1 MIKKF
6 PWSLALLWDT
16 VKAKGLSYCTPN
28 LKAMLSDSRWPS
40 CDPLNSTE
48 AIRQTSERCL

>member
-1 MIKKF
+1 MIKRF

-40 CDPLNSTE
+40 CDPLNSTK
-48 AIRQTSERCL
+48 AI